1 MNHELKVVTLK
12 NNTTMVEEG
21 CYFDSHRGQYIID
34 AMAELCDG
42 FVNVLSHPTNYVD
55 QVKQY
60 RHVIDTES
68 VFNDDGTYSSV
79 HADACERLDGLYDEI
94 ENKLNDMLPDDCE
107 LSWGW
112 NDGDFGLY
120 RNNDDEDGE
129 S

>member
-1 MNHELKVVTLK
+1 MPHVTLK
-12 NNTTMVEEG
+12 DNTTMIEKG
-21 CYFDSHRGQYIID
+21 CYLDSHRGQYIID
-34 AMAELCDG
+34 GMAELCDG
-42 FVNVLSHPTNYVD
+42 FVNVLGYPTNYVD

-79 HADACERLDGLYDEI
+79 YSRACEGLDWLYDEI
-94 ENKLNDMLPDDCE
+94 ESKLNDMLPDDCE

-112 NDGDFGLY
+112 FDGDFGLY
-120 RNNDDEDGE
+120 RNNDEDGE